1 MQNRIRIAYIG
12 FCLIAVTVYAKD
24 LTDGYSDT
32 QWGQSK
38 ADAMAAHRDLVET
51 ERETLLRRNGK
62 PGELIQQTEYKFV
75 DDQLFEV
82 RVYIAMPDAPAD
94 RLDNDGLKFVKEQ
107 LAAKY
112 DGDREKLV
120 EAGITVMVQHG
131 GPGTVAVIYLNT
143 TIQQA
148 AVERR
153 RVAATAAAER
163 AFRESPRYQRL
174 QQAGIKDLL

>member
-1 MQNRIRIAYIG
+1 M
-12 FCLIAVTVYAKD
+12 F
-24 LTDGYSDT
+24 
-32 QWGQSK
+32 
-38 ADAMAAHRDLVET
+38 
-51 ERETLLRRNGK
+51 
-62 PGELIQQTEYKFV
+62 
-75 DDQLFEV
+75 
-82 RVYIAMPDAPAD
+82 IAMPDAPAD

-112 DGDREKLV
+112 DSDRKKLA
-120 EAGITVMVQHG
+120 EAGITVMAQHG
-131 GPGTVAVIYLNT
+131 GPGTVAVIYLNN

-153 RVAATAAAER
+153 RAAAAAAAEQ